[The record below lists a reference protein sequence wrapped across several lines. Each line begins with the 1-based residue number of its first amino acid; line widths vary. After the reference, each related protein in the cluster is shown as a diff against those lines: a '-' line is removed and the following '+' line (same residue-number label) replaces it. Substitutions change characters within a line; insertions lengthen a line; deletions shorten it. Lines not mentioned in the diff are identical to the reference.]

1 MILTILYQ
9 IAIVDFQ
16 LELDLNDVL
25 FLELC
30 ILDLEL
36 WRDIPFHLS
45 ETMISKVI
53 FLSSCN

>member
-9 IAIVDFQ
+9 IAIV
-16 LELDLNDVL
+16 DLNDVL

-36 WRDIPFHLS
+36 LRDIPFPS
-45 ETMISKVI
+45 MRQ
-53 FLSSCN
+53 

>member
-36 WRDIPFHLS
+36 WHDIPFHLS

>member
-16 LELDLNDVL
+16 LELDLNDAL

-36 WRDIPFHLS
+36 LRDIPSPF
-45 ETMISKVI
+45 VRQ
-53 FLSSCN
+53 

>member
-1 MILTILYQ
+1 MIFTILYQ

-36 WRDIPFHLS
+36 LRDIPFPL
-45 ETMISKVI
+45 VRQ
-53 FLSSCN
+53 

>member
-36 WRDIPFHLS
+36 LRDIPFPL
-45 ETMISKVI
+45 VRQ
-53 FLSSCN
+53 